1 MNHLNQSRQFTWY
14 KRVQSETNLV
24 SHLCREC
31 LYASPRPGITHLA
44 LLMIP
49 GGGSKM
55 TLLRAR
61 GDNQH
66 HENKIVGPVIQDL
79 KLGR

>member
-1 MNHLNQSRQFTWY
+1 MNQFNQSWQFTWY
-14 KRVQSETNLV
+14 HRVQSETNLL

-31 LYASPRPGITHLA
+31 LHASPRPGTTHVA

-55 TLLRAR
+55 TPLRAR

-66 HENKIVGPVIQDL
+66 HENKIVGLVIQDL